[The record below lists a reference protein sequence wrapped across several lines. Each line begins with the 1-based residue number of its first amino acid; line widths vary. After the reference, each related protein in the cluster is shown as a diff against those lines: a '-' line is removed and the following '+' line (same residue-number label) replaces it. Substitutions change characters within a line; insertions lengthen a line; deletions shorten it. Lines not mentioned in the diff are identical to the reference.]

1 MGKRKLQPMTPDQ
14 VLGEFQKAGALLKG
28 HFILSSGR
36 HADTFLQKALVFQ
49 YPKRT
54 AKLCKALAA
63 LIKTKVKKRI
73 DAVVSPAVGGI
84 IPGYETARHLGVP
97 AMFVERQDGVF
108 QLRRNFHLD
117 DTMNVVIVEDIVS
130 TGLSSRECIEAVQK
144 TGAKVLALSCL
155 IDRSAGEAK
164 FDVPFLPLA
173 KIKVASWEADK
184 LPKHLAGTPAV
195 KPGSRGL
202 K

>member
-1 MGKRKLQPMTPDQ
+1 MTPEQ
-14 VLGEFQKAGALLKG
+14 VLAEFEKAGALLKG

-36 HADTFLQKALVFQ
+36 HSDTFLQKALVFQ

-63 LIKTKVKKRI
+63 KVTAKVKKRI
-73 DAVVSPAVGGI
+73 DAIVSPAVGGI
-84 IPGYETARHLGVP
+84 IPGYETARHMGLP

-117 DTMNVVIVEDIVS
+117 ATMNVIIVEDVVS
-130 TGLSSRECIEAVQK
+130 TGLSSRECIEAVKK
-144 TGAKVLALSCL
+144 TGAKVLALAAL
-155 IDRSAGEAK
+155 IDRSGGEAK
-164 FDVPFLPLA
+164 FDVPFIPLA
-173 KIKVASWEADK
+173 RIKVASWDADK

>member
-1 MGKRKLQPMTPDQ
+1 MTPEE
-14 VLGEFQKAGALLKG
+14 VLAEFEKAGALLKG

-36 HADTFLQKALVFQ
+36 HSDTFLQKALVFQ
-49 YPKRT
+49 YPQRT

-63 LIKTKVKKRI
+63 LIRAKVKKRI
-73 DAVVSPAVGGI
+73 DAIVSPAVGGI
-84 IPGYETARHLGVP
+84 IPGYETARHLKLP

-117 DTMNVVIVEDIVS
+117 DSMNVVVVEDVVS
-130 TGLSSRECIEAVQK
+130 TGLSSRECIDAIGK
-144 TGAKVLALSCL
+144 TGAKVLALASL
-155 IDRSAGEAK
+155 IDRSGGTAK
-164 FDVPFLPLA
+164 FDVPFIPLA
-173 KIKVASWEADK
+173 RIKVASWDAAK
-184 LPKHLAGTPAV
+184 VPKHLQGVPAV

>member
-1 MGKRKLQPMTPDQ
+1 MTPDQ
-14 VLGEFQKAGALLKG
+14 VLAEFEKAGALLKG

-54 AKLCKALAA
+54 AKLCKALAEK
-63 LIKTKVKKRI
+63 IKAKVKKPI
-73 DAVVSPAVGGI
+73 DAIVSPAVGGI

-108 QLRRNFHLD
+108 TLRRNFQLD
-117 DTMNVVIVEDIVS
+117 ETSNVIVVEDVIS
-130 TGLSSRECIEAVQK
+130 TGLSSREAIDAVRK
-144 TGAKVLALSCL
+144 TGAKVLALACL
-155 IDRSAGEAK
+155 VDRSAGAAK
-164 FDVPFLPLA
+164 FDVPFIPLA

-184 LPKHLAGTPAV
+184 LPKHLVGTPAV

>member
-1 MGKRKLQPMTPDQ
+1 MTPDQ

-36 HADTFLQKALVFQ
+36 HSDTFLQKALVFQ

-63 LIKTKVKKRI
+63 LIKTKVKKRV
-73 DAVVSPAVGGI
+73 DAIVSPAVGGI
-84 IPGYETARHLGVP
+84 IPGYETARHLGLP
-97 AMFVERQDGVF
+97 AMFVERQDGAF

-117 DTMNVVIVEDIVS
+117 ETMNVVIVEDVVS
-130 TGLSSRECIEAVQK
+130 TGLSSRECIEAVKK
-144 TGAKVLALSCL
+144 TGAKVLALAAL
-155 IDRSAGEAK
+155 IDRSGGDAK
-164 FDVPFLPLA
+164 FDVPFIPLA
-173 KIKVASWEADK
+173 RIKVASWEADK

>member
-1 MGKRKLQPMTPDQ
+1 MTPDQ
-14 VLGEFQKAGALLKG
+14 VLGEFAKAGALLKG

-36 HADTFLQKALVFQ
+36 HSDTFLQKALVFQ

-63 LIKTKVKKRI
+63 KIKAKVKKRI
-73 DAVVSPAVGGI
+73 DAIVSPAVGGI
-84 IPGYETARHLGVP
+84 IPGYETARHMGLP

-117 DTMNVVIVEDIVS
+117 QTMNVVVVEDVVS
-130 TGLSSRECIEAVQK
+130 TGLSSRECIEAVKK
-144 TGAKVLALSCL
+144 TGANVVALACL
-155 IDRSAGEAK
+155 IDRSGGEAK

-173 KIKVASWEADK
+173 RIKVPSYEADK

>member
-1 MGKRKLQPMTPDQ
+1 MTPDQ
-14 VLGEFQKAGALLKG
+14 VLGEFAKAGALLKG

-36 HADTFLQKALVFQ
+36 HSDTFLQKALVFQ

-54 AKLCKALAA
+54 AKLCKALAS

-84 IPGYETARHLGVP
+84 IPGYETARQMGLP

-108 QLRRNFHLD
+108 QVRRNFHLD
-117 DTMNVVIVEDIVS
+117 ETMNVVIVEDIVS
-130 TGLSSRECIEAVQK
+130 TGLSSRECIEAVKK
-144 TGAKVLALSCL
+144 TGAKVVALACL
-155 IDRSAGEAK
+155 IDRSGGEAK
-164 FDVPFLPLA
+164 FDVPFVPLA
-173 KIKVASWEADK
+173 KMKVASWEADK

>member
-1 MGKRKLQPMTPDQ
+1 MTPDQ
-14 VLGEFQKAGALLKG
+14 VLAEFEKAGALLKG

-36 HADTFLQKALVFQ
+36 HSDTFLQKALVFQ

-63 LIKTKVKKRI
+63 KIKAKVKKRI
-73 DAVVSPAVGGI
+73 DAIVAPAVGAI
-84 IPGYETARHLGVP
+84 IPGYETARHVGVP

-117 DTMNVVIVEDIVS
+117 DTMNVVVVEDVVS
-130 TGLSSRECIEAVQK
+130 TGLSSRECIEAVRK
-144 TGAKVLALSCL
+144 TGARVLALAAL
-155 IDRSAGEAK
+155 IDRSGGEAK
-164 FDVPFLPLA
+164 FDVPFIPLA
-173 KIKVASWEADK
+173 RIKVPSWEADK
-184 LPKHLAGTPAV
+184 LPKHLVATPAV